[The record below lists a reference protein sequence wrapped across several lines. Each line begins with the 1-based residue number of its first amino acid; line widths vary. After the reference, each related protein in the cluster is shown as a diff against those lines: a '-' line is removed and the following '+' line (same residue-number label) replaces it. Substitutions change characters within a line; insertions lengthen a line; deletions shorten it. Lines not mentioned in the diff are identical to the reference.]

1 MKLKTKKSSSWKAV
15 QIGGTLESGDFDG
28 FAGLEVLESYDSG
41 FIKQESKSVSFL
53 KIGILGLVHE
63 ISYDSRKLEVSWMV
77 RSLTLGRESLPLIV
91 VMMRKNQKNRKLF
104 QRKSPKQRKPRR
116 QKWIHQ
122 VSQENSSC

>member
-104 QRKSPKQRKPRR
+104 QRKSPKLRKPRR